1 MNMQRVLRMN
11 RDSAVKQIN
20 EKLGIEPEEADKLIE
35 KAMVGGELVSED
47 NIGEWFNE
55 RFLPNC
61 VLIDEIGYAQ
71 MCVDA
76 LKILS
81 TTAATDYGSS
91 RQRDMGQLWA
101 DMTRGYLG
109 EHAFVLFL
117 KQRWK
122 IEAKLGHEKGQLD
135 TYLPMDVHEVKLQ
148 GEEKYRQP
156 KLKIGVKAVKWN
168 AIWLDIPGAQF
179 HESDIH
185 VLVKVGAGR
194 DHLFAFFK
202 AISVFK
208 DKVLKRGE
216 DVGSLTKEES
226 QTLYNSLPTFKP
238 IPAYICGFV
247 KKSNDHTLLSYG
259 GKKGKKHYTIKSW
272 NGPINEGDIEQ
283 IKSLEQ
289 VDGKVKFEGIDKFS
303 HNTGFLF
310 NIGNLRWRDEQWR
323 KVVNS
328 L

>member
-11 RDSAVKQIN
+11 RDSAIKQIN

-35 KAMVGGELVSED
+35 KAMVGGEIVSED

-117 KQRWK
+117 KQR
-122 IEAKLGHEKGQLD
+122 
-135 TYLPMDVHEVKLQ
+135 
-148 GEEKYRQP
+148 
-156 KLKIGVKAVKWN
+156 
-168 AIWLDIPGAQF
+168 
-179 HESDIH
+179 
-185 VLVKVGAGR
+185 
-194 DHLFAFFK
+194 
-202 AISVFK
+202 
-208 DKVLKRGE
+208 
-216 DVGSLTKEES
+216 
-226 QTLYNSLPTFKP
+226 
-238 IPAYICGFV
+238 
-247 KKSNDHTLLSYG
+247 
-259 GKKGKKHYTIKSW
+259 
-272 NGPINEGDIEQ
+272 
-283 IKSLEQ
+283 
-289 VDGKVKFEGIDKFS
+289 
-303 HNTGFLF
+303 TGFLF
-310 NIGNLRWRDEQWR
+310 NIGNLRWRDEEWR
-323 KVVNS
+323 KVVNF